1 MSLRFLVNN
10 IKFLLRYCRM
20 IFAPQKF
27 DVLSFK
33 NIKFLRGTYQTY
45 SSSCIIFVIN
55 TYGFK
60 IYFDILLQFELVC
73 ERGSLGFVST
83 SVIFAGFF
91 IGSIVVS
98 SFSDKFGRKR
108 PLFLCGFIC
117 CIFNLVSAF
126 SPAFWVFAL
135 FRAILGFTIGK
146 LHKFDMSG
154 QAIL

>member
-1 MSLRFLVNN
+1 
-10 IKFLLRYCRM
+10 M

-33 NIKFLRGTYQTY
+33 NIKTY
-45 SSSCIIFVIN
+45 SSSCIIFIIN
-55 TYGFK
+55 KTYDVK

-117 CIFNLVSAF
+117 CIVNLVSAF

-146 LHKFDMSG
+146 LYKFDMSG